1 MVLETDR
8 FWVIDVEGNGA
19 SPPEIIE
26 IAMVEVK
33 ELKLTGVSH
42 RWLVKPVQP
51 INPIASRIHGL
62 TDQDVATAPSFAE
75 ISKSVIGLLA
85 DAPIV
90 GHNVR
95 VEVDAIARSIP
106 GWVPKV
112 AVDTLRLARD
122 LRPKLESYS
131 LEKLGESLCQT
142 AEAARLSSG
151 RHHSALFDATLAAL
165 VFVELLLA
173 VSGSRRSNALLDA
186 DIFDQ
191 RQGSLI

>member
-8 FWVIDVEGNGA
+8 FWVVDVEGNGA
-19 SPPEIIE
+19 NPPEIIE

-62 TDQDVATAPSFAE
+62 TDRDVAAAPSFAE
-75 ISKSVIGLLA
+75 ISKTIFGLLA
-85 DAPIV
+85 GSPIV

-95 VEVDAIARSIP
+95 VEVDAISRSIP
-106 GWVPKV
+106 GWAPEV

-122 LRPKLESYS
+122 LRPKLESHS
-131 LEKLGESLCQT
+131 LEKLGESLGQT
-142 AEAARLSSG
+142 AEAARLSNSQ
-151 RHHSALFDATLAAL
+151 HHSALFDATLAAL
-165 VFVELLLA
+165 VFVELLSTA
-173 VSGSRRSNALLDA
+173 SGSRRSNALLDA